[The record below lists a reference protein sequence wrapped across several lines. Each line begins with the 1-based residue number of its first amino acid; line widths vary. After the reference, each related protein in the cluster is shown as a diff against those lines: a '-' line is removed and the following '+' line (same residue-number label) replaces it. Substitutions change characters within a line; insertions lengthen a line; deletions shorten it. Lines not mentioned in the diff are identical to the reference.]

1 MKQNALTTFI
11 TIALLL
17 CSHLSAT
24 AQSDVT
30 DQYLTNAGFDNTAD
44 FVSSIVYTYANDAN
58 ANGGVSSC
66 QPVSHWAPDAT
77 GDAKAGGVFGFG
89 SGYGL
94 SGGGYV
100 APDADAE
107 GNNSGG
113 ALGLA
118 TCWSA
123 SVGYSQPVTL
133 PQGLFR
139 ISFMVYNAGTNIIA
153 NYSSTMGFIADDG
166 TEHYADV
173 DFYRGE
179 WTEAVVYLNL
189 PSATSGKIHL
199 GYTCANVGSAA
210 SPKLFVDYVKIEQL
224 PRGYMADDMTS
235 LIDTGG
241 WGGSGNYTAEGVTAR
256 EVFQWGAS
264 LPTGRQLGQQLT
276 GLPDGL
282 YSLTML
288 VGVSSTSG
296 RDNVNNV
303 LSEGS
308 TAYASLHA
316 NDRQHG
322 VPAYN
327 REALSKF
334 DRITLNDIAVSN
346 GTLDIWLNQDQTGP
360 NWLTLQVQS
369 LKCVRPIPSELFYTI
384 GDVNEDGAITIADV
398 TALVNVILGKSNVGK
413 EHLADINEDGSI
425 TIADVTALVN
435 IILGKAEAKTVD
447 LTWKYSKL
455 DAMVYARQSAQE
467 NAAGAAYMLRKAV
480 STLTG
485 ADVSALYDM
494 TDVVTTLNIST
505 SLADVTSVS
514 IFALDKTAI
523 AGPMTVNRRG
533 DELLYAYSAGDA
545 TSYASSQESDVVSVR
560 ADGAEGTYT
569 AYLRPVSLQQGV
581 KVTIQTADGRF
592 YSQDF
597 TDIAVDRPNALTFT
611 QTIAQNL
618 WQSTIP
624 GNVPFTFLSLPG
636 AHDAATKGMAANTT
650 ECQSLSIGELLASG
664 VRSLD
669 LRPYATS
676 STTADNMYIYH
687 GSSRSNVLFKT
698 ALSDVVSFLSAHPSE
713 TVFILMHEEDD
724 NSLDAWR
731 SAVLACLQN
740 VADHIK
746 VIDNNM
752 TLDDC
757 RGKMVVISRDNVAA
771 TNLCGKCGWGS
782 SFNPKTVF
790 RGSDSNGTTPWTLYY
805 QDEYAYS
812 SDYASS
818 RIANIEKLLT
828 DHIVPNETN
837 PNFIYVNTT
846 NVAYG
851 ILNYG
856 SYIRTTAPVVNQA
869 ILDSQVFTN
878 STGRWGIVS
887 SDYMADSA
895 YKGDL
900 LLRAIVN
907 QNYKY
912 VFKGRSR
919 VE

>member
-66 QPVSHWAPDAT
+66 QPVSHWTADAT

-100 APDADAE
+100 VPDADAE
-107 GNNSGG
+107 GNDSGG

-133 PQGLFR
+133 PQGLIR

-241 WGGSGNYTAEGVTAR
+241 WGGSDNYTAEGVTAR

-316 NDRQHG
+316 NDRHHG

-398 TALVNVILGKSNVGK
+398 TALVNVILGKSYVGK

-435 IILGKAEAKTVD
+435 IILGKAEAKTID

-533 DELLYAYSAGDA
+533 DELLYAYSAGNA
-545 TSYASSQESDVVSVR
+545 TSYAR
-560 ADGAEGTYT
+560 LKA
-569 AYLRPVSLQQGV
+569 P
-581 KVTIQTADGRF
+581 
-592 YSQDF
+592 
-597 TDIAVDRPNALTFT
+597 T
-611 QTIAQNL
+611 QLIC
-618 WQSTIP
+618 
-624 GNVPFTFLSLPG
+624 G
-636 AHDAATKGMAANTT
+636 
-650 ECQSLSIGELLASG
+650 
-664 VRSLD
+664 
-669 LRPYATS
+669 
-676 STTADNMYIYH
+676 
-687 GSSRSNVLFKT
+687 
-698 ALSDVVSFLSAHPSE
+698 LSACS
-713 TVFILMHEEDD
+713 
-724 NSLDAWR
+724 
-731 SAVLACLQN
+731 
-740 VADHIK
+740 K
-746 VIDNNM
+746 V
-752 TLDDC
+752 
-757 RGKMVVISRDNVAA
+757 
-771 TNLCGKCGWGS
+771 
-782 SFNPKTVF
+782 
-790 RGSDSNGTTPWTLYY
+790 
-805 QDEYAYS
+805 
-812 SDYASS
+812 
-818 RIANIEKLLT
+818 
-828 DHIVPNETN
+828 
-837 PNFIYVNTT
+837 
-846 NVAYG
+846 
-851 ILNYG
+851 
-856 SYIRTTAPVVNQA
+856 
-869 ILDSQVFTN
+869 
-878 STGRWGIVS
+878 
-887 SDYMADSA
+887 
-895 YKGDL
+895 
-900 LLRAIVN
+900 
-907 QNYKY
+907 
-912 VFKGRSR
+912 
-919 VE
+919 